1 MPNIFLV
8 GTHWGDEGKGKI
20 VDVLSDKS
28 TACVRFQGG
37 HNAGHT
43 LVIKGKK
50 TILHLIP
57 SGILR
62 DSCKSIIGNGVVV
75 SLEALT
81 DEINDLV
88 TSDVQVEDK
97 LTISEGCHI
106 ILPTHKALD
115 IAREKSLG
123 KKSIG
128 TTGRGIG
135 PAYEDKVSRQ
145 GIRLKDFEDK
155 DFEKKLQNLVSYHNF
170 ILKNYYNDPEVPLA
184 SVIQDLESYYYQV
197 KKYVCNIEELLN
209 EVVKT
214 SGCIF
219 EGAQGTMLD
228 IDHGTYPYVTSSN
241 TTFAGLLSGT
251 GLSPTDIE
259 YSLGITKAYTT
270 RVGQG
275 PFPSELDGELGKNI
289 AKWGGEKGATTGRDR
304 RCGWLDTK
312 ILRKS
317 IKLNN
322 INGIALTKLDVLD
335 KLDKIKLCLNYGEID
350 YNSMSVDDLEYLEM
364 DGWQQSTSNAKS
376 YDDLP
381 KNAKLYIEK
390 IEDICSTSIVLVS
403 TGPDREQIIY
413 RNKIFE

>member
-1 MPNIFLV
+1 
-8 GTHWGDEGKGKI
+8 
-20 VDVLSDKS
+20 
-28 TACVRFQGG
+28 
-37 HNAGHT
+37 
-43 LVIKGKK
+43 
-50 TILHLIP
+50 
-57 SGILR
+57 
-62 DSCKSIIGNGVVV
+62 
-75 SLEALT
+75 
-81 DEINDLV
+81 
-88 TSDVQVEDK
+88 
-97 LTISEGCHI
+97 
-106 ILPTHKALD
+106 
-115 IAREKSLG
+115 
-123 KKSIG
+123 
-128 TTGRGIG
+128 
-135 PAYEDKVSRQ
+135 
-145 GIRLKDFEDK
+145 
-155 DFEKKLQNLVSYHNF
+155 
-170 ILKNYYNDPEVPLA
+170 
-184 SVIQDLESYYYQV
+184 
-197 KKYVCNIEELLN
+197 
-209 EVVKT
+209 
-214 SGCIF
+214 
-219 EGAQGTMLD
+219 MLD

-350 YNSMSVDDLEYLEM
+350 YNSMSVNDLEYLEM